1 MELIVISLI
10 SDDEFFAMRF
20 IQLLFILCLTAHA
33 AVAQTVHCLNDRYAQ
48 TALFD
53 SAQINIVPAVHY
65 ATSVRWPGTQV
76 DSLKMDIY
84 MPQQGIDPVEQ
95 RPLIVMVHGGSFMA
109 GTRQEMAYLSMEM
122 ARRGFVT
129 ATITYRLG
137 WGCGATDAL
146 GICLAC
152 GGLDGNLRVAIYR
165 AAQDARAA
173 VRHLAANA
181 QNYGIDTSMVFV
193 QGTSAGA
200 ITAMHTAF
208 WDQSEANS
216 YCPSCIN
223 HVGLLDTTGNAHTF
237 MPSIKGVVN
246 NCGAIREVS
255 HLSGQHDIPVV
266 SFHDEGDCVVPF
278 GTGQVMSCLCT
289 PFLWVAGS
297 NSIHNSLTSDGKCHQ
312 LNQAPGINHCWYPSN
327 AIIPKATCFLKSIMC
342 EDCVSNQTTSIW
354 NTPDCTEGAFS
365 VDVNNDLKRVV
376 QLSIVAGHLSMKGFD
391 GVKQIV
397 ITDMMGRTV
406 WEASS
411 SDDVATLPVLPS
423 GTYVITAIDGQ
434 AQRAVLRWVPN

>member
-1 MELIVISLI
+1 MRKFAILSVCLMTTWSL
-10 SDDEFFAMRF
+10 
-20 IQLLFILCLTAHA
+20 
-33 AVAQTVHCLNDRYAQ
+33 VAQTPHCLSDRYAQ

-53 SAQINIVPAVHY
+53 SSQIDVMAGVHY
-65 ATSVRWPGTQV
+65 ATSVRWPGSQV

-84 MPQQGIDPVEQ
+84 MPDQLIDPVAQ

-146 GICLAC
+146 GICLTC

-173 VRHLAANA
+173 IRHLAAEA
-181 QNYGIDTSMVFV
+181 DTYAIDTSMVFI

-208 WDQSEANS
+208 WDQTEAS
-216 YCPSCIN
+216 DFCPSCVG
-223 HVGLLDTTGNAHTF
+223 HVGLLDTAGNQHTF

-246 NCGAIREVS
+246 NCGAIREVD
-255 HLSGQHDIPVV
+255 HLSGQHDIPVI
-266 SFHDEGDCVVPF
+266 SFHDDADCVVPF

-297 NSIHNSLTSDGKCHQ
+297 NSIHQSLTGDGKCHR
-312 LNQAPGINHCWYPSN
+312 LNQAPGLNHCWYPNN
-327 AIIPKATCFLKSIMC
+327 AIIPKASCFLKSILC
-342 EDCVSNQTTSIW
+342 EECSSDHTTEIW
-354 NTPDCTEGAFS
+354 NAPDCTEGAFS
-365 VDVNNDLKRVV
+365 VGADGAISSKASLMLADGFL
-376 QLSIVAGHLSMKGFD
+376 QMTGFKGECT
-391 GVKQIV
+391 VR
-397 ITDMMGRTV
+397 ITDLSGREVTSATAHDILRLPELPKGIYIIDV
-406 WEASS
+406 SDNAS
-411 SDDVATLPVLPS
+411 TR
-423 GTYVITAIDGQ
+423 Q
-434 AQRAVLRWVPN
+434 VLRWGN